1 MNFLKLTDIF
11 NCQQIKFYH
20 KYLNNKL
27 PEYFTVIFTRLN
39 NSTYNYSTRNR
50 DNISFERVQHEYAKN
65 ELDTAFQIHK
75 IIVPISSN
83 INYIHIALKD
93 YRLI

>member
-1 MNFLKLTDIF
+1 MYFTDIF
-11 NCQQIKFYH
+11 
-20 KYLNNKL
+20 
-27 PEYFTVIFTRLN
+27 TRVN
-39 NSTYNYSTRNR
+39 NSTHNYSTRNR
-50 DNISFERVQHEYAKN
+50 DDISFEKVKHEYAEKEN
-65 ELDTAFQIHK
+65 ELDTTFQIHL

>member
-1 MNFLKLTDIF
+1 MIYHLKE
-11 NCQQIKFYH
+11 
-20 KYLNNKL
+20 LNTGTPKK
-27 PEYFTVIFTRLN
+27 
-39 NSTYNYSTRNR
+39 
-50 DNISFERVQHEYAKN
+50 KN
-65 ELDTAFQIHK
+65 ELDTAFQIYL